1 MAKSLYCLH
10 SRRFGFRLSLQSKIF
25 SIGGKIMKL
34 KRFAIILLAVA
45 IFASVLAVSASAA
58 EIQPYNN
65 VDQAYSFNFNGSWWQ
80 DDLHQ
85 YWKENSTSV
94 YIYSK
99 VFPGRY
105 NIYTNGYVNGSWGDY
120 TMRGSWMLPLSDWI
134 PHRSPPTPD
143 TIIRSHLQR
152 TSFQRRILRNVT
164 ATVRWAFIPLQ
175 ISIMNADTSFTGAIR
190 VTS

>member
-1 MAKSLYCLH
+1 
-10 SRRFGFRLSLQSKIF
+10 
-25 SIGGKIMKL
+25 MKL

-99 VFPGRY
+99 AFPGRY

-120 TMRGSWMLPLSDWI
+120 TQRPAVVPGVGEYVPMLDWADSALAEELLLVSGVRTAWVLI
-134 PHRSPPTPD
+134 LTL
-143 TIIRSHLQR
+143 IR
-152 TSFQRRILRNVT
+152 N
-164 ATVRWAFIPLQ
+164 
-175 ISIMNADTSFTGAIR
+175 
-190 VTS
+190 

>member
-25 SIGGKIMKL
+25 SLGRKIMKL

-99 VFPGRY
+99 AFPGRY

-120 TMRGSWMLPLSDWI
+120 TQRPAVVPGVGEYLIYNTIYESNGYERTYARLGGFRAGGGTASGLWSPDSVGSY
-134 PHRSPPTPD
+134 PHINP
-143 TIIRSHLQR
+143 
-152 TSFQRRILRNVT
+152 
-164 ATVRWAFIPLQ
+164 
-175 ISIMNADTSFTGAIR
+175 
-190 VTS
+190 

>member
-1 MAKSLYCLH
+1 
-10 SRRFGFRLSLQSKIF
+10 
-25 SIGGKIMKL
+25 MKL

-94 YIYSK
+94 YIYGCK
-99 VFPGRY
+99 
-105 NIYTNGYVNGSWGDY
+105 
-120 TMRGSWMLPLSDWI
+120 
-134 PHRSPPTPD
+134 
-143 TIIRSHLQR
+143 
-152 TSFQRRILRNVT
+152 RRI
-164 ATVRWAFIPLQ
+164 Q
-175 ISIMNADTSFTGAIR
+175 
-190 VTS
+190 

>member
-1 MAKSLYCLH
+1 
-10 SRRFGFRLSLQSKIF
+10 
-25 SIGGKIMKL
+25 MKL

-99 VFPGRY
+99 AFADNVLPVHIIGAAVE
-105 NIYTNGYVNGSWGDY
+105 NGLFLGAYISGSHQLLEQGEDEF
-120 TMRGSWMLPLSDWI
+120 RFLN
-134 PHRSPPTPD
+134 
-143 TIIRSHLQR
+143 QR
-152 TSFQRRILRNVT
+152 
-164 ATVRWAFIPLQ
+164 
-175 ISIMNADTSFTGAIR
+175 ISLVAIGF
-190 VTS
+190 VHIHGI

>member
-1 MAKSLYCLH
+1 MKICACIFSVDWERY
-10 SRRFGFRLSLQSKIF
+10 LQSWDRIELWNEPQKITF
-25 SIGGKIMKL
+25 HIAIL
-34 KRFAIILLAVA
+34 VAIILLAVA

-99 VFPGRY
+99 AFPGRY

-120 TMRGSWMLPLSDWI
+120 TQRPAVVPGVGEYLIYNTIYESNGYERTYARLGGFRAGGGTASGLWSPDSVGSY
-134 PHRSPPTPD
+134 PHINP
-143 TIIRSHLQR
+143 
-152 TSFQRRILRNVT
+152 
-164 ATVRWAFIPLQ
+164 
-175 ISIMNADTSFTGAIR
+175 
-190 VTS
+190 